1 MALAP
6 LKKPLLT
13 LIATLGFAL
22 QANADLITLDPS
34 FNYSYVGSNVS
45 VPIPSSD
52 FEIDRPTRIPAKGET
67 SAVIADASS
76 FSTYKFTEAGASGS
90 WTGVI
95 TNPSSGFAA
104 SQTLFGFIPTV
115 DLRYQIEG
123 IYENFP
129 TTSGISANFTSRI
142 ATEGGNRFIFNSEVG
157 SHPSFLLLPSVVHLS
172 YGSLRLRRSRLARR
186 RPAADSTLRDIWH
199 VLHRVAHRPS
209 LVSSFR
215 SVRRLVLLS
224 IGFC

>member
-6 LKKPLLT
+6 LKKTLLT

-157 SHPSFLLLPSVVHLS
+157 SHPSFLLSRIPTPSP
-172 YGSLRLRRSRLARR
+172 LAE
-186 RPAADSTLRDIWH
+186 LY
-199 VLHRVAHRPS
+199 
-209 LVSSFR
+209 
-215 SVRRLVLLS
+215 
-224 IGFC
+224 